1 MYDARVIVDSIS
13 PLRVRLTTMQVTFPR
28 IILPEWNTHRA
39 LSRNS
44 QSSRARPLA
53 KTIDD
58 VLADPFIPD
67 EWGRN
72 QSGMQAGS
80 EIDDPHAAEAQW
92 RAALA
97 DMVGHAQV
105 LGELGV
111 HKQLVN
117 RLLEPFMWHTVLC
130 TATDWSN
137 LFALRV
143 HPDAQPEIR
152 RAARLALRAY
162 LDSSPR
168 PVGYDQWHLPLLSA
182 DELAEARHDP
192 QRWLPVSTGRC
203 ARVSYL
209 THLGT
214 RDPNADVE
222 LHDRLL
228 DSRHLSPFEHVARP
242 LHPAEGGADG
252 MSGNFRGWHQY
263 RKDVPFEGDYAA
275 ALGLD
280 DLTELLLAA

>member
-1 MYDARVIVDSIS
+1 VYDAQIIADSVS
-13 PLRVRLTTMQVTFPR
+13 PVGVRLTTMQVTFPR
-28 IILPEWNTHRA
+28 IVLPEWNTHRD

-53 KTIDD
+53 KTIAD

-80 EIDDPHAAEAQW
+80 EIDDPDAVEARW
-92 RAALA
+92 RAALS
-97 DMVGHAQV
+97 DMVGHAQF

-111 HKQLVN
+111 HKQLAN

-130 TATDWSN
+130 TATNWAN

-168 PVGYDQWHLPLLSA
+168 PVGYDEWHLPLLSA
-182 DELAEARHDP
+182 DELTEARRDP
-192 QRWLPVSTGRC
+192 RRWRQISTGRC

-209 THLGT
+209 THLGA
-214 RDPNADVE
+214 RDLGADVE
-222 LHDRLL
+222 LHGRLL

-242 LHPAEGGADG
+242 LPPSEGGAEG

-263 RKDVPFEGDYAA
+263 RKDVPFEDNYAA
-275 ALGLD
+275 ALGVD
-280 DLTELLLAA
+280 DLTELLLAE